1 MLYYKNI
8 FFFTFFLLLP
18 LLVYS
23 QSNNQKGY
31 IDSMMSRVYHA
42 TGKQKLQAL
51 NTLAL
56 EMKPYKEGLQYAQM
70 LEEEAVRQSNKSA
83 LAAAYFYKAE
93 HHYWITIQ
101 DDSALYYL
109 DKAEKTGLNEINVVN
124 AVRMRYAIY
133 VANKKYALAIYLI
146 KKRFEEGGIERN
158 SIHEAHAYI
167 DLAHVYRML
176 GDFNDAIDAAT
187 KAIKILNIEKKNE
200 ELAHKLAAFIILIRS
215 YKASKQYDFAI
226 SSSDSVSQ
234 IIGQMRLMDK
244 KLSGNYDNH
253 DNDDVLNYLQ
263 RADIYLAIGD
273 LNNARQS
280 LNAVKRI
287 YTDQLYK
294 SLWVDYLL
302 YESRYYYETKEYE
315 EAFLYLNKINEVEIG
330 IDATVQMAIN
340 TTRSTV
346 LHKLNRDDEAYEL
359 LEKIVL
365 EKDSLNSRQA
375 LVQISELQTIY
386 EVSKIKTD
394 MEIQSVQLERT
405 KAIVIGLVV
414 ISSLLLIL
422 ILITRK
428 NKKDREK
435 KNKIIYGQYRQ
446 MKSYLDQ
453 IRSQRDELELSRQEE
468 KDEPINW
475 AERAY
480 RYLMETEMF
489 KVNNISRDDLAI
501 ALGTNRQYLINA
513 IKEETGKTFKDY
525 INTIRIEYAYEML
538 VKDWT
543 ASIESVY
550 LEAGFS
556 TRSTFNRLFKGQYGL
571 SPLELREVVK
581 QKEEYLISQA
591 KILKKE

>member
-1 MLYYKNI
+1 M
-8 FFFTFFLLLP
+8 
-18 LLVYS
+18 
-23 QSNNQKGY
+23 
-31 IDSMMSRVYHA
+31 
-42 TGKQKLQAL
+42 
-51 NTLAL
+51 
-56 EMKPYKEGLQYAQM
+56 
-70 LEEEAVRQSNKSA
+70 
-83 LAAAYFYKAE
+83 
-93 HHYWITIQ
+93 
-101 DDSALYYL
+101 
-109 DKAEKTGLNEINVVN
+109 
-124 AVRMRYAIY
+124 
-133 VANKKYALAIYLI
+133 
-146 KKRFEEGGIERN
+146 
-158 SIHEAHAYI
+158 
-167 DLAHVYRML
+167 
-176 GDFNDAIDAAT
+176 
-187 KAIKILNIEKKNE
+187 
-200 ELAHKLAAFIILIRS
+200 IRS
-215 YKASKQYDFAI
+215 YKASEQYDFAI

-234 IIGQMRLMDK
+234 VIGQLRLIDK
-244 KLSGNYDNH
+244 RLSKDYDNH

-263 RADIYLAIGD
+263 RADIYLTIGD

-280 LNAVKRI
+280 LNTVKSI
-287 YTDQLYK
+287 YTNQLYK

-315 EAFLYLNKINEVEIG
+315 EAFLYLNKINEIEIG
-330 IDATVQMAIN
+330 IDDTVQMAIN
-340 TTRSTV
+340 TTRSRV
-346 LHKLNRDDEAYEL
+346 LHKLNRSNEAYEL
-359 LEKIVL
+359 LEKIVV

-375 LVQISELQTIY
+375 LMQISELQTIY
-386 EVSKIKTD
+386 EVNKIKTD

-475 AERAY
+475 AERAHH
-480 RYLMETEMF
+480 YLMETEMF
-489 KVNNISRDDLAI
+489 KVNNLSRDDLAI

-538 VKDWT
+538 VKNWT

-556 TRSTFNRLFKGQYGL
+556 TRSTFNRLFKIQYGL

>member
-1 MLYYKNI
+1 
-8 FFFTFFLLLP
+8 
-18 LLVYS
+18 
-23 QSNNQKGY
+23 
-31 IDSMMSRVYHA
+31 MMSRVYHA

-453 IRSQRDELELSRQEE
+453 IRSQRDELELSRQEG